1 MDQISNQQLKIITH
15 IAYDNRNT
23 ITQLEKRVD
32 ELSHRFHEYS
42 AHMEAKERQFL
53 KQLQEEKEEDL
64 KDRRTDEA
72 LFKMQDKEMKKLDG
86 RINQIS
92 HDMQQMH
99 TRLSTHP
106 EPSGFHEMQGIH
118 TRLSTH
124 PEPSGFHASQEVRT
138 GHPNDRL
145 RGTNLRRGE
154 MKSFLEKWG
163 K

>member
-1 MDQISNQQLKIITH
+1 MDQISSGQLRVIKGITDDH
-15 IAYDNRNT
+15 TRT
-23 ITQLEKRVD
+23 IMQLEKRVD
-32 ELSHRFHEYS
+32 ELSNEFHDYS

-53 KQLQEEKEEDL
+53 EKLHKEKEEDL
-64 KDRRTDEA
+64 KHRQTDKA
-72 LFKMQDKEMKKLDG
+72 LFKMQDKEMKKLEG

-99 TRLSTHP
+99 TTSTPHRGT
-106 EPSGFHEMQGIH
+106 SGFHEMQGIH

-124 PEPSGFHASQEVRT
+124 PEPSGFHASQEVHT

-145 RGTNLRRGE
+145 QGTNLRRSE
-154 MKSFLEKWG
+154 MKSFLENWG

>member
-1 MDQISNQQLKIITH
+1 MDQIDKLQALKVQTEF
-15 IAYDNRNT
+15 NT
-23 ITQLEKRVD
+23 SKILDIEKSVE
-32 ELSHRFHEYS
+32 ELSHRFNHYS

-53 KQLQEEKEEDL
+53 EKLRKEKEEDF
-64 KDRRTDEA
+64 KHRQTDKA
-72 LFKMQDKEMKKLDG
+72 LFDKQFEEMKEFER
-86 RINQIS
+86 RIDHIS
-92 HDMQQMH
+92 QDVHEMH

-154 MKSFLEKWG
+154 MKSFLENWG